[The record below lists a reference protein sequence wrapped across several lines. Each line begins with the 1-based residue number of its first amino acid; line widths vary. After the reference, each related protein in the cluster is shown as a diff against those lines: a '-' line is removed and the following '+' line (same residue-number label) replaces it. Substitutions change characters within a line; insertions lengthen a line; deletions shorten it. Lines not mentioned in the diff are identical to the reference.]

1 MLKLLAPLLT
11 SLAAGEVG
19 LAVNRAKRSAVFLS
33 IIGVLAA
40 IGVIFLLVAGYIALS
55 ERYGELR
62 AALYLGGGA
71 LALAIILYI
80 IMKISDGIMR
90 KRQRDRAK
98 VDTSALMT
106 IAALA
111 AAPMVLRSRLLLA
124 LAVPVV
130 AFGGLSLLG
139 KKPARRP
146 SRKRS
151 SSAGDGT

>member
-19 LAVNRAKRSAVFLS
+19 LAVNRAKRSAIFLS

-146 SRKRS
+146 SRKRPP
-151 SSAGDGT
+151 SAGDGT

>member
-19 LAVNRAKRSAVFLS
+19 LAVNRAKRSAIFLS

-90 KRQRDRAK
+90 KRQRERAK

-139 KKPARRP
+139 KKPSRRP
-146 SRKRS
+146 SRKRPP
-151 SSAGDGT
+151 SAGDGT

>member
-19 LAVNRAKRSAVFLS
+19 LAVNRAKRSAIFLS

-90 KRQRDRAK
+90 KRQRERAK

-146 SRKRS
+146 SRKRPP
-151 SSAGDGT
+151 SAGDGT